1 MSVGQYWNGSR
12 DNCKRRDLKTNRHI
26 NIQSSSVCNLGLKQN
41 GTRACCGGRIQ
52 SSSLRGSPKVAEE
65 WNRKTTFCPQIHR
78 KNFECWA
85 NSTKQLLN
93 AGRGHQVPRKAA
105 HCLRK
110 EVGQNIQEKKRD
122 KWGRDRDL
130 SWDGSLKR
138 GEVSKHRE
146 TLSLA
151 GQCGVLE
158 SQRVT

>member
-105 HCLRK
+105 HCLWK